1 MDPTIGSEPAPTP
14 APPAKRARRAPAV
27 LRLAAALAAVAVLA
41 VLIAT
46 SMVEIPAGGSRQRVL
61 FYASPTSLAP
71 DEPLERA
78 DLEARLG
85 RLGYRPADD
94 GEALE
99 PGRYRRVRGAYEI
112 WLRPFRYP
120 DRDFP
125 GGRACVRISGG
136 VVAEAALLDDPA
148 GDDEA
153 NGARADDADADDLGA
168 EEPRPDDVR
177 LEPEFIAGFEGRT
190 GAVIAPLRLSDA
202 PPLLVDAIIAVEDRR
217 FWRHPGVDPI
227 GAARALVV
235 NARRGERAQGGS
247 TLTQQ
252 LARSLFLHNRK
263 TILRKAQEIVLALA
277 LEVRYSKREILEA
290 YLNAV
295 YWGHWGPFEIRGAR
309 EAARY
314 YLGRELEDA
323 DAAGIALLVG
333 LVSAPNLNSPYASPD
348 RARACR
354 DAVIARLRERG
365 VLGEEEA
372 RAALAKKI
380 SSKKPPVRS
389 ADASYFLEAA
399 RKEVERRA
407 PGGVLTRPGVAVFTT
422 LDTRAQAAAVT
433 ALRQGLR
440 DLEDGDR
447 RLRRAKD
454 PLQGAVVAIDPAT
467 GEVRALVG
475 GRDYAASPFDRA
487 TEARRQPGSLFK
499 PFVYLAA
506 LREPRRAE
514 GGYWTPATMVTD
526 EPFEMQVGP
535 AMWRPENYDHEFR
548 GEITVR
554 EALEQSINVPAA
566 RVGSEVGIRR
576 VARAARDL
584 GVASPLEEVP
594 SLALGTSGVTL
605 LEITAAYAGLAAGG
619 RPRAPTLLRGALDA
633 DGGPIRL
640 APLDDAPGVD
650 PAVAYVMTSLLRGVV
665 ENGTGRGAWSYG
677 VRGPVAGKTGTTD
690 DYRDAW
696 FVGYSPR
703 LAAGV
708 WVGFDRKE
716 SVGMA
721 GAAAALP
728 IWARLFAA
736 VEGEDGDGGF
746 PRPRGVVTASIDPET
761 GLLATPWC
769 FDAVEEDFV
778 AGTEPD
784 RECDH
789 HDDGFFAGLR
799 RLFGI

>member
-1 MDPTIGSEPAPTP
+1 MDENGE
-14 APPAKRARRAPAV
+14 ARTSRRRRESDFRRP
-27 LRLAAALAAVAVLA
+27 RLARTALRFGAALTVLAIAA

-46 SMVEIPAGGSRQRVL
+46 SMVEIPASGTRRNVL
-61 FYASPTSLAP
+61 LYALPTGLAP
-71 DEPLERA
+71 GTPLERA
-78 DLEARLG
+78 DLEARLV
-85 RLGYRPADD
+85 RLGYRPID
-94 GEALE
+94 GDEPLE
-99 PGRYRRVRGAYEI
+99 PGRYRRARGAYEI

-125 GGRACVRISGG
+125 GGRVRVRISGG
-136 VVAEAALLDDPA
+136 VVAEAERLDDLA
-148 GDDEA
+148 G
-153 NGARADDADADDLGA
+153 NGARADVADADDLGA
-168 EEPRPDDVR
+168 EEPRPDDLR
-177 LEPEFIAGFEGRT
+177 LEPELIAGFEGRT
-190 GAVIAPLRLSDA
+190 GAVITPLRLSDA
-202 PPLLVDAIIAVEDRR
+202 PPLLVDAIIAVEDHR

-227 GAARALVV
+227 GTARALVT
-235 NARRGERAQGGS
+235 NARRGEAAQGGS

-263 TILRKAQEIVLALA
+263 TILRKAQEMVLALA
-277 LEVRYSKREILEA
+277 LEIRYSKREILEA

-309 EAARY
+309 EASRY

-333 LVSAPNLNSPYASPD
+333 LVSAPNLNSPYASPE

-354 DAVIARLRERG
+354 DFVIERLRERG
-365 VLGEEEA
+365 VLGEEEV
-372 RAALAKKI
+372 RVALAKKI
-380 SSKKPPVRS
+380 PSKKPPVRS

-399 RKEVERRA
+399 RREVERRA
-407 PGGVLTRPGVAVFTT
+407 PGGILSRPDVAVFTT
-422 LDTRAQAAAVT
+422 LDPRAQAAAVT

-440 DLEDGDR
+440 DLEDDDR

-454 PLQGAVVAIDPAT
+454 PLQGAVVVIDPAT
-467 GEVRALVG
+467 GDVRALVG

-506 LREPRRAE
+506 LREPRRAD
-514 GGYWTPATMVTD
+514 GGFWTPATIVAD
-526 EPFEMQVGP
+526 EPFEMG
-535 AMWRPENYDHEFR
+535 AGRTMWRPENYDHEFR
-548 GEITVR
+548 GDVTVR

-566 RVGSEVGIRR
+566 RVGNEVGIRR
-576 VARAARDL
+576 VADAARDL

-594 SLALGTSGVTL
+594 SLALGTSEVTL
-605 LEITAAYAGLAAGG
+605 LEITAAYAALAAGG
-619 RPRAPTLLRGALDA
+619 RPHAPTFLRGVLDA
-633 DGGPIRL
+633 DGEPIAL
-640 APLDDAPGVD
+640 APLEDPPGVD
-650 PAVAYVMTSLLRGVV
+650 PAVAYVMTSLLRGVI
-665 ENGTGRGAWSYG
+665 EAGTGRGAWSYG

-696 FVGYSPR
+696 FIGYSPR

-716 SVGMA
+716 SVGMS

-728 IWARLFAA
+728 VWARFFAA
-736 VEGEDGDGGF
+736 VQARDGEF
-746 PRPRGVVTASIDPET
+746 PRPGGVVTVSVDPET

-769 FDAVEEDFV
+769 FDAVEEDLL
-778 AGTEPD
+778 ARTEPD
-784 RECDH
+784 RECDR
-789 HDDGFFAGLR
+789 HDSGFFAGLR
-799 RLFGI
+799 RFFGL